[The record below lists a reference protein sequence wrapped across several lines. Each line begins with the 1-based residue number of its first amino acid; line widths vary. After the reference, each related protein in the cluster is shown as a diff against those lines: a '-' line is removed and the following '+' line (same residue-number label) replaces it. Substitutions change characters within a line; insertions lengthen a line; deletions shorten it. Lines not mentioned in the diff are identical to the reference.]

1 MIKVREIEWMMEGIA
16 NETAKM
22 VDLWDSLMD
31 KGIHC
36 EDHAALCAW
45 KPALKHILD
54 SMGKQCDEMEE
65 ALKELDE
72 DAYQDWLLS
81 PPEQCSGAAKIG

>member
-1 MIKVREIEWMMEGIA
+1 MIKIRENEWLMEGIA

-36 EDHAALCAW
+36 EDHAVLCAW
-45 KPALKHILD
+45 KSVLKHILD
-54 SMGKQCDEMEE
+54 SMGKQCDDMEE

-81 PPEQCSGAAKIG
+81 TPDQCSGAA

>member
-1 MIKVREIEWMMEGIA
+1 MIKVKENNWLLEGIA

-22 VDLWDSLMD
+22 VDLWDSLTE
-31 KGIHC
+31 KGIH
-36 EDHAALCAW
+36 EDFAAVSAW
-45 KPALKHILD
+45 KSCFKDILQGL
-54 SMGKQCDEMEE
+54 SKQCDEMEE

-81 PPEQCSGAAKIG
+81 LPD

>member
-1 MIKVREIEWMMEGIA
+1 MIKVKENYWLLDGIA
-16 NETAKM
+16 NETTKM

-31 KGIHC
+31 KGIH
-36 EDHAALCAW
+36 EDFAAVCAW
-45 KPALKHILD
+45 KSSFKEILQ
-54 SMGKQCDEMEE
+54 SLSKQCDEMEK

-81 PPEQCSGAAKIG
+81 LPD